1 MWSSVSCIFQSTKP
15 MCKRHYKIN
24 MNIKLSKPIPP
35 KTTKQPQLKTNSS
48 EPRLR
53 FQWRRQDQPL
63 RKPWW
68 WAGSGRAMHSLSVN
82 SPWKNNSRLGKMG
95 RNTFFIQFGNRNEKK
110 KKSLLHQSWRG
121 QENNFCHS
129 PQGVAQKT
137 WHARGST
144 SSSGQLILQRAR
156 ELSSHSCRV
165 KVEGVK
171 QEIHDQRVETV
182 H

>member
-1 MWSSVSCIFQSTKP
+1 MWSSVSCVFQSTKP

-48 EPRLR
+48 EPRPR
-53 FQWRRQDQPL
+53 FQWRRQDQPQ

-110 KKSLLHQSWRG
+110 KITFTPVLKRAWKQFLSLATGSCSEDMACPRKCLFLRAADPPAG
-121 QENNFCHS
+121 
-129 PQGVAQKT
+129 QGVEQP
-137 WHARGST
+137 
-144 SSSGQLILQRAR
+144 
-156 ELSSHSCRV
+156 
-165 KVEGVK
+165 
-171 QEIHDQRVETV
+171 
-182 H
+182 

>member
-110 KKSLLHQSWRG
+110 KSLLHQSWRG
-121 QENNFCHS
+121 QEKIFVTRHRELLRRHGM
-129 PQGVAQKT
+129 PAEVPLPP
-137 WHARGST
+137 GSW
-144 SSSGQLILQRAR
+144 SSSGPGSWAAIVAGWR
-156 ELSSHSCRV
+156 
-165 KVEGVK
+165 
-171 QEIHDQRVETV
+171 
-182 H
+182 